1 MNYDFTAN
9 MEDVLDQIAAGKT
22 DWKQQLNQF
31 FADFSTKLSQAE
43 LDGVEGGMKPNHLVE
58 TNIPCPSCGRPMAI
72 RTASTGVFLGCTGY
86 ALPPKSVVKPQLI

>member
-1 MNYDFTAN
+1 

-43 LDGVEGGMKPNHLVE
+43 LDELEGGMNQIIWLKQY
-58 TNIPCPSCGRPMAI
+58 PCPSCGRPMAI
-72 RTASTGVFLGCTGY
+72 RTAVQAYF
-86 ALPPKSVVKPQLI
+86 